1 MQITQEDDYLYEGAD
16 LGILLLRG
24 RLMSDD
30 FQLSERANRWI
41 KALKKQYVSDM
52 LDMGALTE
60 EELLL
65 ELEGGY
71 KML

>member
-1 MQITQEDDYLYEGAD
+1 
-16 LGILLLRG
+16 
-24 RLMSDD
+24 MSDD

-41 KALKKQYVSDM
+41 KALKKQYASDM

-65 ELEGGY
+65 ELEGGF